1 MRFRVQ
7 KYEKDIVNPLSAGGT
22 SRQFLLVVSPTQ
34 IKGYIPYFQNVEL

>member
-7 KYEKDIVNPLSAGGT
+7 KYEKDIVNPLSVGGT
-22 SRQFLLVVSPTQ
+22 SRQFLRVVSPTP